1 MTMEPE
7 ETGMDEKGKTYW
19 LDKPSTVTILYGGVW
34 VICALL
40 ALADFFYDHH
50 PVFKFENFPVF
61 YGLYGFIVCVG
72 LVFAAKALR
81 KVLKRDE
88 DYYDR

>member
-1 MTMEPE
+1 MTDHTESPQRH
-7 ETGMDEKGKTYW
+7 DEKTYW
-19 LDKPSTVTILYGGVW
+19 LDKPGSVTIIYRGVW
-34 VICALL
+34 GICALL

-50 PVFKFENFPVF
+50 SVFRFESFPVF

-72 LVFAAKALR
+72 LVLGAKELR
-81 KVLKRDE
+81 KILKRDE